1 MKNLIRDLWLVV
13 VLIAGASALLLLSDL
28 DRLKKDDASAI
39 NPLQNAVQ
47 NSDDLLRDNK
57 VIDFAILKE
66 KDQKPSVASLMQAE
80 RFLNLSA
87 RNSRAARIALVTL
100 VDNHLLETAISGAEA
115 ALNESGLI
123 SGKDYTIKKYSA
135 QGEMGQLPQIMDAV
149 LLEKPDVIVTVTT
162 PALIAASRKNKSI
175 PLVFTVA
182 SDPYK
187 LNIFKEKRPDYI
199 CGVHDNPP
207 VDQLLKM
214 ASKFDSDL
222 KKVGIIYDAAQ
233 INSLISVEKLRASG
247 KEHHIQILEATAS
260 TVSDLGVAAQ
270 ALIQRGAEAFILSAD
285 NLAYTGF
292 PAILKAAKGANIPI
306 YVTEPEYIS
315 KGASGGIGDD
325 YYQWGKQ
332 SGKLVVM
339 ILAGVP
345 PSLLPIEKTKS
356 QKIIEPGK

>member
-1 MKNLIRDLWLVV
+1 MKNLIRDLWLAI

-28 DRLKKDDASAI
+28 DRLNRDDTPAV
-39 NPLQNAVQ
+39 NPLRHAVE
-47 NSDDLLRDNK
+47 NRDGLLPDNK
-57 VIDFAILKE
+57 VIDFEILK
-66 KDQKPSVASLMQAE
+66 KRNQKLSVSSLMQAE
-80 RFLNLSA
+80 RFLNLFA
-87 RNSRAARIALVTL
+87 RNERPVAIALITL
-100 VDNHLLETAISGAEA
+100 VENQLLETAVSGIEA
-115 ALNESGLI
+115 ALAEYGLVT
-123 SGKDYTIKKYSA
+123 GKDYRIKKYSA

-162 PALIAASRKNKSI
+162 PALVAACQKNKSV

-187 LNIFKEKRPDYI
+187 LNIFKQKRPDHI
-199 CGVHDNPP
+199 CGVHDDPP

-214 ASKFDSDL
+214 ALKFDGDL

-247 KEHHIQILEATAS
+247 KEQQIQILEATAS
-260 TVSDLGVAAQ
+260 AVSDLGVAAQ
-270 ALIQRGAEAFILSAD
+270 ALVQRGAKAFILSAD

-292 PAILKAAKGANIPI
+292 PAILKVAKRANIPI

-339 ILAGVP
+339 VLAGVP
-345 PSLLPIEKTKS
+345 PSSLPIEKTKN
-356 QKIIEPGK
+356 QMIIEPEK